1 MRILMLG
8 NSFTFYNDMPSM
20 LAEMLGAEVVH
31 HTRGGA
37 HLAEQLNPDTK
48 NGARTQA
55 ALENESWDYVVL
67 QEMSNGPI
75 KSRDAF
81 MKSAGQLCT
90 WIKEKGAVPVLYST
104 WAYQKGSSLMA
115 DMGMSYDE
123 MAQALQDAYR
133 EAAEQNGALIAEVGK
148 KFHELA
154 DSQDIYVEDG
164 LHPNE
169 AGSRIAAGI
178 IADVI
183 RADQEKKRER

>member
-20 LAEMLGAEVVH
+20 LAEMLNAEVVH

-37 HLAEQLNPDTK
+37 RLAEQLNPDTK

-55 ALENESWDYVVL
+55 ALENETWDYVVL
-67 QEMSNGPI
+67 QEMSNGPLT
-75 KSRDAF
+75 SRNAF
-81 MKSAGQLCT
+81 LKNVGKLCT
-90 WIKEKGAVPVLYST
+90 WIKEKGAVPVLYET
-104 WAYQKGSSLMA
+104 WAYQKGSSIMA

-123 MAQALQDAYR
+123 MAQGLQDAYR

-154 DSQDIYVEDG
+154 ELQDLYAEDG
-164 LHPNE
+164 QHPNE

-183 RADQEKKRER
+183 KADRAC